1 MNVPSLITKKIP
13 LQIYSNKATLHVII
27 LSFQE
32 VHQLK
37 KVLISEEVIKGKI
50 KACKN
55 ELDTIICRN
64 VSTLQ

>member
-1 MNVPSLITKKIP
+1 MNVPSLVTKKIP
-13 LQIYSNKATLHVII
+13 LQIYSNKATLHVTI

-32 VHQLK
+32 VHQL
-37 KVLISEEVIKGKI
+37 ISEQVIKGKI

-64 VSTLQ
+64 LSTLQ

>member
-1 MNVPSLITKKIP
+1 MNAPSLITKKIP

-50 KACKN
+50 KACKMN
-55 ELDTIICRN
+55 
-64 VSTLQ
+64 